1 MEPVNSLPEVYNDI
15 DVNKKQRNRIVI
27 IVVVVISLVLLI
39 GLGFWAYK
47 KGYLPRISK
56 LTPSPSSSPELVFA
70 PAPILP
76 ENFDKKLQ
84 DGPFSCPLLAAF
96 CKVSSSYQGAS
107 FSAKFNST
115 RAVYAVFDGTAEG
128 LTANHPLPDGDT
140 EQFVQVLL
148 TNSRRG
154 LQAYYSFKGSSA
166 GKINVRA
173 GDVIANASG
182 NPLNF
187 MGDSSLVFE
196 MSKLDSDGYTPF
208 KMVMGI
214 FKP

>member
-1 MEPVNSLPEVYNDI
+1 MEPVNPSPEVYNDI
-15 DVNKKQRNRIVI
+15 DVNKKQRQRIFTILAVVI
-27 IVVVVISLVLLI
+27 ILAVLI

-47 KGYLPRISK
+47 KGYLPNLAK
-56 LTPSPSSSPELVFA
+56 LTPSPSSSPTLVFA
-70 PAPILP
+70 PAPSLP
-76 ENFDKKLQ
+76 ADFNKSLQ
-84 DGPFSCPLLAAF
+84 DGPFNCPLPAAF
-96 CKVSSSYQGAS
+96 CRVSSSYQGAS

-115 RAVYAVFDGTAEG
+115 REVYAVFDGTAEG
-128 LTANHPLPDGDT
+128 LTANHPLDGGGT

-154 LQAYYSFKGSSA
+154 MQAYYSFKGSSA

-208 KMVMGI
+208 KIVMGI